1 MNNNSLPSLSNKRKL
16 TEQQQNFL
24 SALAVQAK
32 GNINKALDMAGYKE
46 TSYYNV
52 INNLKDEI
60 VEVATKILA
69 KSAPQASQKLV
80 EILESDDPIPQVN
93 AKLQAAQT
101 LLDRVGVAKRDKLD
115 ITHTSAS
122 GIFLL
127 PTKLKLFSLNTLRAM
142 FYKTAV
148 FVIKRNSSSEILDI
162 YSIIQ
167 SEEDR
172 ATPFKIDALLQNT
185 KELKKIQKENY
196 QISLEYN
203 FDSRYEIIDKVV
215 TTII

>member
-1 MNNNSLPSLSNKRKL
+1 L

-32 GNINKALDMAGYKE
+32 GDINKALNMAGYKE

-101 LLDRVGVAKRDKLD
+101 LLDRVVLQSVIRLMLPIPLRVVSFCYLKRKL
-115 ITHTSAS
+115 
-122 GIFLL
+122 
-127 PTKLKLFSLNTLRAM
+127 
-142 FYKTAV
+142 
-148 FVIKRNSSSEILDI
+148 
-162 YSIIQ
+162 
-167 SEEDR
+167 
-172 ATPFKIDALLQNT
+172 
-185 KELKKIQKENY
+185 
-196 QISLEYN
+196 
-203 FDSRYEIIDKVV
+203 
-215 TTII
+215 